1 MPKHNTGFGILRRN
15 SVCVCMQQQST
26 NVVQGLRKRL
36 KKREFDMFWVLC
48 KCVGGN
54 TLMWSLDNLWS
65 IICRKF
71 ASKQRKETPQ
81 KAIGRVLKPFSLK
94 HVVRPALC
102 LGYLDA
108 MGNKTELETLSSSFN
123 GQVRAILKIIL
134 THFSILASLLPFNKS
149 WSVNRPTPIKTFL
162 LVKGT

>member
-1 MPKHNTGFGILRRN
+1 MTKHNTGFGILRRN
-15 SVCVCMQQQST
+15 SVCMQQQST

-71 ASKQRKETPQ
+71 VSKEGNPQ
-81 KAIGRVLKPFSLK
+81 KAIGRVLKPFFLK

-108 MGNKTELETLSSSFN
+108 MGNKTELETLSSSCN

>member
-1 MPKHNTGFGILRRN
+1 MCGGKHINVKSGQSVINHLQEIGF
-15 SVCVCMQQQST
+15 
-26 NVVQGLRKRL
+26 KA
-36 KKREFDMFWVLC
+36 KE
-48 KCVGGN
+48 GN
-54 TLMWSLDNLWS
+54 
-65 IICRKF
+65 
-71 ASKQRKETPQ
+71 PQ
-81 KAIGRVLKPFSLK
+81 KAIGRVLKPFFLK

-108 MGNKTELETLSSSFN
+108 MGNKTELETLSSSCN